1 MQAGRQ
7 ADRQIDIQTGQ
18 TDRKSHRDRQI
29 DRQTADMLASRQA
42 HAVKECSRTIF
53 FPVCVPDGQG
63 KPMDS
68 SLNYLS
74 SHEIEDN

>member
-7 ADRQIDIQTGQ
+7 EGRQTNRQTDIQTGQ
-18 TDRKSHRDRQI
+18 TGRKSHR

-42 HAVKECSRTIF
+42 HTVKECRRTIF
-53 FPVCVPDGQG
+53 FRVCIPDGQG
-63 KPMDS
+63 KPMVRDS

-74 SHEIEDN
+74 SHEI